1 MPLSGKTDE
10 MASVQPAQQP
20 YDHRFP
26 RRGIAGDRGVSS
38 RRFGQVGTIK
48 QKAMLSRA
56 DQGIPTSLGNTQLF
70 ARVSHLKVIFC
81 EYYVCLAHKTVDRLA

>member
-1 MPLSGKTDE
+1 MPLSGKTDD
-10 MASVQPAQQP
+10 MMSSAQFAQQP

-38 RRFGQVGTIK
+38 RRFGQVGTLK

-56 DQGIPTSLGNTQLF
+56 DQGIPTSLGSNTQMF
-70 ARVSHLKVIFC
+70 ARVSKLLNFINFC
-81 EYYVCLAHKTVDRLA
+81 